1 MTLIRYNPNRLV
13 SRVNRDF
20 DSIFDSFLNFPWHRS
35 VNGDFT
41 PRIDVVEDKEKMELR
56 AELPGMEKDAIKVTF
71 ENGVLTISGEKRSKE
86 EKKDANYVWSEISC
100 GSFTRSMTLPDY
112 VDAEKIEADYN
123 NGILTLTMP
132 KVEKA
137 KPKEIEV
144 KIK

>member
-1 MTLIRYNPNRLV
+1 MTLIRYNPSRLV

-20 DSIFDSFLNFPWHRS
+20 ESIFDSFLNFPWHRS

-41 PRIDVVEDKEKMELR
+41 PRIDVIEDKDKMELR
-56 AELPGMEKDAIKVTF
+56 AELPGMEKDAIKVLF
-71 ENGVLTISGEKRSKE
+71 EDGVLTISGEKKVQKE
-86 EKKDANYVWSEISC
+86 EKDTNCVWSEISC

-112 VDAEKIEADYN
+112 VDHEKIEADYRD
-123 NGILTLTMP
+123 GVLTLTMP
-132 KVEKA
+132 KTEKA